1 MIFGIVILKIIWI
14 FGIRAFFSYFC
25 DTQYS
30 ETITLKTGSTDIVRG
45 WRGWDANVIDFFHVM
60 KNQCDALDC
69 IRMRFKCK
77 AIVEQNKEKKGFNRK
92 KKERRKARERYR

>member
-30 ETITLKTGSTDIVRG
+30 ETITLKTQHNDNPKTTGNNRAKIV
-45 WRGWDANVIDFFHVM
+45 
-60 KNQCDALDC
+60 
-69 IRMRFKCK
+69 
-77 AIVEQNKEKKGFNRK
+77 
-92 KKERRKARERYR
+92 